1 MLTPDYTDKYIDIH
15 GGQVF
20 VRTWPKDN
28 HLIPVVMLHDSLGCV
43 DTWRDFPE
51 NLSNHLNRTVVA
63 YDRLGF
69 GKSSER
75 IAQLVLGFIEDEARV
90 VAKLTEALGFKEF
103 VLFGYS
109 VGGAMSLI
117 AAKNNSRCKAVI
129 SESAQ
134 AFVEEQTRAGIV
146 QAKSFYQDPQ
156 KFEKLKKYHGEKTT
170 WVFKAWTDTWLSKE
184 FQNWSLLTHLTEV
197 LCPVLVI
204 HGDKDE
210 YGSLT
215 FPDGIATTVAGPSK
229 KVIVANCGH
238 IPHREHEKQVLSEVK
253 TFLDHVCP

>member
-1 MLTPDYTDKYIDIH
+1 MATDKYFDIQ

-20 VRTWPKDN
+20 TRIWKKENNLV
-28 HLIPVVMLHDSLGCV
+28 PVILLHDSLGCV

-75 IAQLVLGFIEDEARV
+75 TSLPNYGFIEEETSI
-90 VAKLTEALGFKEF
+90 VAKLAQALEF
-103 VLFGYS
+103 DDFILYGYS

-117 AAKNNSRCKAVI
+117 ASKNNSHCKAVVTV
-129 SESAQ
+129 SAQ
-134 AFVEEQTRAGIV
+134 AFVEEQTKAGII
-146 QAKSFYQDPQ
+146 QAKNFYQDPL
-156 KFEKLKKYHGEKTT
+156 KFDKLKKYHGDKTS
-170 WVFKAWTDTWLSKE
+170 WVFKAWTDTWLSPA
-184 FQNWSLLTHLTEV
+184 FANWNLLTHLPQV

-210 YGSLT
+210 YGSLA
-215 FPDGIATTVAGPSK
+215 FADGIATTVAGPSK
-229 KVIVANCGH
+229 KVILSNCGH
-238 IPHREHEKQVLSEVK
+238 IPHREYEAEVLSEVK
-253 TFLDHVCP
+253 TFLDQVCP